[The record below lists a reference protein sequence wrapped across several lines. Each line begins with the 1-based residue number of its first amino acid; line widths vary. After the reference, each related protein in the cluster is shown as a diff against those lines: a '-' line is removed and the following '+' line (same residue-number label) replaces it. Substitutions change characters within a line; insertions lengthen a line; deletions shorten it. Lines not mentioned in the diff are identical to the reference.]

1 MKVSKNDFLKIK
13 QEAEKLMDLPG
24 GILNIDTRLGEGV
37 ADEIYSGIIEFNRG
51 MDSIDNDAS
60 EWIKDN
66 INNMVM
72 GKQKKEKINAYINM
86 IYFMSELIGEKN
98 TEAFKE
104 IQEQLKKCDENS
116 ECLNKI
122 ESDLFDQLCDL
133 IDKTASVIFAS
144 ADREEILREC
154 VNENNEEFIAF
165 AAKSMDAKIYTIA
178 ATYSLYKNG
187 ELESIEYDSEN
198 EIKPKDMAILMAAEI
213 ERDSAEKEAAGG
225 RISDDE
231 LKNRIK
237 KIAKVAVTLLFGA
250 AIATFLVS
258 SIAKAASVLITLV
271 GTGIAGSLLLGFL
284 GVIKG
289 EDIIRYSKS
298 GFERIKTISEKAADI
313 SVEGLI
319 KVYKSVSSY
328 IKEKVI
334 PQAKIIIKDIAEKAG
349 EVLTELTREVINMA
363 GEYAINAG
371 KEFVK
376 SKLIILHDSC
386 K

>member
-72 GKQKKEKINAYINM
+72 GKPKKEKINAYINM

-104 IQEQLKKCDENS
+104 IQEKLKKCDENS

-133 IDKTASVIFAS
+133 IDKTAPVIFAS

-237 KIAKVAVTLLFGA
+237 KIAKVAVTLLFGT

-258 SIAKAASVLITLV
+258 SMATAASVLMTLV

-349 EVLTELTREVINMA
+349 EVLTELTREAINIS

-376 SKLIILHDSC
+376 SKL
-386 K
+386 KR

>member
-72 GKQKKEKINAYINM
+72 GKPKKEKINAYINM

-104 IQEQLKKCDENS
+104 IQEQLKKCDKNS

-237 KIAKVAVTLLFGA
+237 KIAKVALTLLFGA
-250 AIATFLVS
+250 AIAAFLVS

-289 EDIIRYSKS
+289 EDIIRYSKL

-319 KVYKSVSSY
+319 KVCKSVSSY

-349 EVLTELTREVINMA
+349 EVLTELAKEVINMA

-376 SKLIILHDSC
+376 SKLKI
-386 K
+386 

>member
-72 GKQKKEKINAYINM
+72 GKPKKEKINAYINM

-98 TEAFKE
+98 IEAFKE

-237 KIAKVAVTLLFGA
+237 KIAKVAVTLLFGT

-258 SIAKAASVLITLV
+258 SMATAASVLMTLV

-334 PQAKIIIKDIAEKAG
+334 PQAKIIIKDIAEIAG
-349 EVLTELTREVINMA
+349 EALTELSKETAHKVS
-363 GEYAINAG
+363 EYLANAG

-376 SKLIILHDSC
+376 SKFKI
-386 K
+386 

>member
-72 GKQKKEKINAYINM
+72 GKPKKEKINAYINM

-98 TEAFKE
+98 IEAFKE

-225 RISDDE
+225 HISDDE

-250 AIATFLVS
+250 AIAAFLVS
-258 SIAKAASVLITLV
+258 SMAKSVSVLITLV
-271 GTGIAGSLLLGFL
+271 GTGIAGALILGFL
-284 GVIKG
+284 GVIKR
-289 EDIIRYSKS
+289 EDIIRYSKL

-319 KVYKSVSSY
+319 KVCKSVSSY

-334 PQAKIIIKDIAEKAG
+334 PQAKIIIKNIMEKAG
-349 EVLTELTREVINMA
+349 EVLTELAKEAINMA

-376 SKLIILHDSC
+376 SKLKI
-386 K
+386 